1 MKLECKIKIL
11 PEFIAN
17 QIAAGEV
24 VQRPESVVKELVE
37 NSIDAGADSIAVI
50 VKQAGKNLIH
60 IVDNGFGMNREDLV
74 LSIKRHA
81 TSKVFTS
88 DDLEQI
94 RTFGFRGEALASV
107 CSVANV
113 EIRTK
118 QRDEQFGW
126 QLLSEPSKTEVIN
139 PINTDNGTQ
148 IFVRN
153 LFYNVPARRKFL
165 KSDMTEF
172 RYISDTMIKFALSYP
187 EIRFTF
193 YDDNVLIFDVKPSDI
208 QNRIGEILGK
218 HIIDKLIPIHHKDSQ
233 IEISGFI
240 GEPELAKQNRS
251 GQYFFLNK
259 RAIFSPNLAHSINSV
274 YENFLDR
281 NQKPF
286 FILNLAVDYRKID
299 INIHPQKHEVK
310 FEEERFIYN
319 TLKNAVSSALFDKK
333 LIPDL
338 RSIEI
343 DSPFVKIQDNNEF
356 IEVNRLT
363 GEIIEP
369 RSGNF
374 NQQRNEFGA
383 TPNRNFDTNYNWRQE
398 DYYSRK
404 DLGNINSAFDL
415 IFSNKQEQLIDEN
428 SGKIYQIFSKFIIRV
443 VNDFIEIYDQN
454 ATQKRIIY
462 DKLKRNDFKPNT
474 NKLLFP
480 IDIKINNDGILFIK
494 DNVKIL
500 NNAGF
505 FFDFNSNNISFYEI
519 PDLIKTGKESEVLQS
534 LVDNLIKLP
543 NITNF
548 DLLDNIYKQ
557 IAESLAVKTGQNLS
571 QEEMQNIIKEI
582 QTCEH
587 KLISPNGTRTFT
599 RLTSEQFYQKFLR
612 L

>member
-1 MKLECKIKIL
+1 MLESKIKIL

-60 IVDNGFGMNREDLV
+60 IVDNGFGMNKDDLM

-107 CSVANV
+107 CSVANI

-118 QRDEQFGW
+118 QKDEQFGW
-126 QLLSEPSKTEVIN
+126 QLLSEPSKTELVN

-193 YDDNVLIFDVKPSDI
+193 YDDNILIFDVKPTVL
-208 QNRIGEILGK
+208 QTRIAEILGK
-218 HIIDKLIPIHHKDSQ
+218 HIVEKLIPIHHKDTQ
-233 IEISGFI
+233 IEISGFV

-286 FILNLAVDYRKID
+286 FILNLTVDFKKID

-310 FEEERFIYN
+310 FEEERYIYN
-319 TLKNAVSSALFDKK
+319 TLKNAVSSALFDKQ

-338 RSIEI
+338 RAIEI

-363 GEIIEP
+363 GEIIES
-369 RSGNF
+369 RNSHS
-374 NQQRNEFGA
+374 NQQRNDYPFSQ
-383 TPNRNFDTNYNWRQE
+383 NKNYDSNYNWNQE
-398 DYYSRK
+398 HNYSRK
-404 DLGNINSAFDL
+404 DLNNINSAFDM
-415 IFSNKQEQLIDEN
+415 IFSNKQEQLIEDN
-428 SGKIYQIFSKFIIRV
+428 LGKIYQILSRFIIRV

-454 ATQKRIIY
+454 ATHKRIIY
-462 DKLKRNDFKPNT
+462 DKLKRKDFKPNT

-480 IDIKINNDGILFIK
+480 IVLKINNDGALFIK
-494 DNVKIL
+494 DNVQIL

-505 FFDFNSNNISFYEI
+505 FFDFNSESISFYEI
-519 PDLIKTGKESEVLQS
+519 PDLIKNGKESEVLQN
-534 LVDNLIKLP
+534 LVDNLIQLP

-557 IAESLAVKTGQNLS
+557 IAETLAVKTGQNLS

-582 QTCEH
+582 QNCEH

-599 RLTSEQFYQKFLR
+599 KLNSEQFYQKFLR